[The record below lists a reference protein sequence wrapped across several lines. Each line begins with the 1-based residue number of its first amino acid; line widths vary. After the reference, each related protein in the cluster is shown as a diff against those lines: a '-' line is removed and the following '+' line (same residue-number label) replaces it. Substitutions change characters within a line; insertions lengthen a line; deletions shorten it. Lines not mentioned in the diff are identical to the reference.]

1 MSYIN
6 LAEANE
12 TPIKA
17 WVQGV
22 PVEEEAKKQL
32 KNIAGLPFI
41 HKHIAVM
48 PDVHFGLGATIG
60 SVIATKGAV
69 IPAAVGV
76 DLGCGMAAQLT
87 NFTANDLPDDLS
99 GLRTLI
105 EAGIPHGRTNNGG
118 RGDRGAWGSPH
129 AMFSKLADA
138 ELTFEAKS
146 IQAGFDILAD
156 KYPIIARAVKT
167 AMCHAGTLGGGNHFV
182 EICLDEQDRVW
193 IMLHSGSRGV
203 GNAIGRCFIE
213 KAKEEMLERGINLVD
228 KDLAY
233 LEENSKFYRDYVDG
247 VELAQRFA
255 KLNRSIMMQNTIAAL
270 ATFMARP
277 VSTTL
282 AAVNCHHNYVSYEN
296 HFGEAVTVTRKG
308 AVSAQKDQLG
318 IIPGSMGAKS
328 FIVRGKGNEEAFCS
342 CSHGAGRV
350 MSRTKAKAIFT
361 VADHIRDTAG
371 IECRKDAAVVDETP
385 KAYKNIDDVML
396 AQADLVEIVHTLR
409 QVVCVKG

>member
-6 LAEANE
+6 LAEPNE

-22 PVEEEAKKQL
+22 PIEEEAKKQL
-32 KNIAGLPFI
+32 RNISRLPFI
-41 HKHIAVM
+41 HKHVAVM

-60 SVIATKGAV
+60 SVIATKGAI
-69 IPAAVGV
+69 IPSAVGV
-76 DLGCGMAAQLT
+76 DIGCGMAAQLT
-87 NFTANDLPDDLS
+87 NFVANDLPDDLS

-118 RGDRGAWGSPH
+118 RGYRGAWGDFNVVLPTLNVEMAAEVMSIREG
-129 AMFSKLADA
+129 FENLAR
-138 ELTFEAKS
+138 
-146 IQAGFDILAD
+146 
-156 KYPIIARAVKT
+156 KYPIISRAV
-167 AMCHAGTLGGGNHFV
+167 AGAFNHAGTLGGGNHFV
-182 EICLDEQDRVW
+182 EICLDESDQVW

-213 KAKEEMLERGINLVD
+213 KAKEEMVERGIELVD
-228 KDLAY
+228 TDLSY
-233 LEENSKFYRDYVDG
+233 LEENSKFYADYVEG

-255 KLNRSIMMQNTIAAL
+255 KLNRSIMMQNTIVAL
-270 ATFMARP
+270 AKFMGRP
-277 VSTTL
+277 VTTTL
-282 AAVNCHHNYVSYEN
+282 AAVNAHHNYVSYEN

-328 FIVRGKGNEEAFCS
+328 FIVRGKGNEESFCS

-350 MSRTKAKAIFT
+350 MSRNKAKAIFT
-361 VADHIRDTAG
+361 VADHIRDTMG
-371 IECRKDAAVVDETP
+371 IECRKDQGVVDETP
-385 KAYKNIDDVML
+385 KAYKDIDAVML